1 MSSSARIFVI
11 GDPHFKINNIEET
24 NEMSIKILKIL
35 DQLHPDAVVC
45 LGDVLDRHET
55 IHVGPLLRSI
65 DLFEKISSK
74 FKLYILIGNHDRP
87 SNQVYLTD
95 EHPFTALKR
104 WKNTFIV
111 DKVYSDKILDQS
123 FLFVPYVPPGK
134 FMDAI
139 QSHLGDNP
147 DLSKFSCIFAHQEF
161 YGAKMGIVESKVGD
175 QWKSEYPLVV
185 SGHIHDFDVLASN
198 IIYTG
203 TPIQHGFVD
212 REDKMVF
219 LFTYD
224 SNGKF
229 TYEKYDLDLPKKK
242 IIKISFSEIQ
252 LLKKLDSK
260 TYYKI
265 IISGTPEELK
275 TIKMGPFLQQLPRSK
290 IVYKTISSTIDKYM
304 KDLSFESKN
313 FLELLHEEIEKKED
327 FEERRELVGLFEDIF
342 GTLENRFV
350 FVTN

>member
-1 MSSSARIFVI
+1 MSTRIFVI

-24 NEMSIKILKIL
+24 NEMSIKILSLL
-35 DQLHPDAVVC
+35 DQLQPDVVVC

-104 WKNTFIV
+104 WKNTIVV
-111 DKVYSDKILDQS
+111 DKVHSDIIHNQS

-139 QSHLGDNP
+139 KTHLGEAESE
-147 DLSKFSCIFAHQEF
+147 LSKFKCIFAHQEF

-175 QWKSEYPLVV
+175 IWKEEYPLVV
-185 SGHIHDFDVLASN
+185 SGHIHDFDVLAPN

-203 TPIQHGFVD
+203 TPIQHAFGD

-219 LFTYD
+219 LFTFD
-224 SNGKF
+224 QEGKF
-229 TYEKYDLDLPKKK
+229 NYEKYDLELPKKK
-242 IIKISFSEIQ
+242 IMKISFSEIQ
-252 LLKKLDSK
+252 LLKKLDPK

-290 IVYKTISSTIDKYM
+290 IVYKTISSSIDKYI

-313 FLELLHEEIEKKED
+313 FLELLHEEIEKKND
-327 FEERRELVGLFEDIF
+327 FEERAELLGLFEDLF

-350 FVTN
+350 FVNN

>member
-1 MSSSARIFVI
+1 MSARIFVI

-24 NEMSIKILKIL
+24 NEMSTKILTLL
-35 DQLHPDAVVC
+35 DRLQPDAVVC

-104 WKNTFIV
+104 WKNTFII
-111 DKVYSDKILDQS
+111 DKVFVDKILDQS

-134 FMDAI
+134 FMEAI
-139 QSHLGDNP
+139 ETHLGPNP
-147 DLSKFSCIFAHQEF
+147 DLSPFSCIFAHQEF

-175 QWKSEYPLVV
+175 QWKSEYPLVI
-185 SGHIHDFDVLASN
+185 SGHIHDFDILSSN

-203 TPIQHGFVD
+203 TPIQHGFGD

-219 LFTYD
+219 LFTFEM
-224 SNGKF
+224 SNAVKF
-229 TYEKYDLDLPKKK
+229 TYEKYDLELPKKK
-242 IIKISFSEIQ
+242 IMKLTFSEIQ
-252 LLKKLDSK
+252 LLKKLDPK

-290 IVYKTISSTIDKYM
+290 IVYKTISSTIDKYQN
-304 KDLSFESKN
+304 DLSFESKN
-313 FLELLHEEIEKKED
+313 FLELLHEEIDKKDD
-327 FEERRELVGLFEDIF
+327 FEERSELFSLFEDLF
-342 GTLENRFV
+342 GTLNHRFV
-350 FVTN
+350 FV